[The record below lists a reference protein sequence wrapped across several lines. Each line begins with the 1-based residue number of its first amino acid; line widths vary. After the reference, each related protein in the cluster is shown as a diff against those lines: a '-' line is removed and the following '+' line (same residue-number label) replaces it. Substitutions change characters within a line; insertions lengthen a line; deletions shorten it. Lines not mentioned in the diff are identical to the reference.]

1 MNQILITEKLYVTP
15 ELKKKKKIYQ
25 FAFFISII
33 CVLLLSF
40 CYVYAE
46 IDRNNREKVSQ
57 EILAGIDDTTVNE
70 DDSIL
75 RVSLEADG
83 QEQNVI
89 IEENNEENNENK
101 YVTQNGQSYTTDA
114 VLNIPSL
121 GINYPILS
129 ETSEELLKI
138 SLNKFWGPSPN
149 EVGNYCI
156 VGHNYKNKKMFG
168 KLSSIKNGDIVELT
182 DNSGKT
188 IKYAVYNKYVVEPDD
203 VSCTS
208 QLTNGNKEVTLI
220 TCTNYGKQRLVV
232 KARQV

>member
-1 MNQILITEKLYVTP
+1 M
-15 ELKKKKKIYQ
+15 
-25 FAFFISII
+25 
-33 CVLLLSF
+33 
-40 CYVYAE
+40 
-46 IDRNNREKVSQ
+46 
-57 EILAGIDDTTVNE
+57 
-70 DDSIL
+70 
-75 RVSLEADG
+75 
-83 QEQNVI
+83 
-89 IEENNEENNENK
+89 
-101 YVTQNGQSYTTDA
+101 
-114 VLNIPSL
+114 
-121 GINYPILS
+121 
-129 ETSEELLKI
+129 
-138 SLNKFWGPSPN
+138 
-149 EVGNYCI
+149 GNYCI